1 MSEVPRPSKGA
12 LDSLSAAP
20 QVPQVTTTATHS
32 QRLSLGPRAIS
43 AVGAGILL
51 AIIVLG
57 LVDRSARV
65 LGWFIAALVAAT
77 LLASIIEYLER
88 WIGHRGAV
96 GLTAAVVL
104 ICGALVS
111 FRIIEE
117 LQRELLRLRASVPAG
132 VVRLE
137 SSPRF
142 GNVVRGF
149 DLRTKTD
156 QFLNDLPNRLGGG
169 SAADTARL
177 AGSRASAFL
186 AGTVLTCFLC
196 AGGRRSFHAMLGWF
210 PHRQGQLINRHSLG
224 QMLERSHRRLRTMM
238 LFSVARASAS
248 GLLIG
253 LLFGLVGIPAPTFFG
268 LLFAVCSIV
277 PGIGAGAAGFVSL
290 GAVVLF
296 TSDATTWLCAVAV
309 IGVTAL
315 NYLIMRRALRG
326 GMLNVG
332 PAVGL
337 AGFIIG
343 AELGGIGT
351 ALCVFFGGGFL
362 AALWTEFV
370 RLKSF
375 AEGASLAEN
384 GDSFDARGLAS
395 NSSSTTATTG
405 RSVERTTR
413 PTEMSSYA
421 QLVVTT
427 GSLWVLTRTGLGIA
441 GQASATLLLI
451 LIALIVALAIEQI
464 IAPICRKVSDNRK
477 LAVGSFGL
485 VLVLMF
491 AVVTVLVAPIVSNK
505 AKSFGAEIPELTNR
519 LANLPFIGGR
529 LRDADVPGNVE
540 RWLANLPDEIS
551 RNSSQVSETLWG
563 ASDMILN
570 VVLTVMMAFAF
581 VLDGPRLLASARRAL
596 KPKARR
602 TFDQSGRLVIHVVG
616 RYFAGSLLVASM
628 AGVVALV
635 VGLSLGVILAPV
647 AALWIAATNLIPQV
661 GGFLG
666 GSVLVVLGFTTSTT
680 VGVLCLGYFLLY
692 QQIENHL
699 IQPAIIGRAVS
710 LSPAATMMIALIGG
724 SAIGVPGALIAIPV
738 VGAVKTVVRHVA
750 GERAPSEQ

>member
-1 MSEVPRPSKGA
+1 MSEVPRLSKAA
-12 LDSLSAAP
+12 LDSLSAGP
-20 QVPQVTTTATHS
+20 QVSQVATRATDS

-238 LFSVARASAS
+238 LFSVARASVS
-248 GLLIG
+248 GLAIG
-253 LLFGLVGIPAPTFFG
+253 LLFGLVGVPAPTFFG

-309 IGVTAL
+309 IGVTAS
-315 NYLIMRRALRG
+315 NYLMMRRALRG

-375 AEGASLAEN
+375 AEGASPTEN
-384 GDSFDARGLAS
+384 GDSLDRK
-395 NSSSTTATTG
+395 
-405 RSVERTTR
+405 SV
-413 PTEMSSYA
+413 
-421 QLVVTT
+421 V
-427 GSLWVLTRTGLGIA
+427 
-441 GQASATLLLI
+441 
-451 LIALIVALAIEQI
+451 
-464 IAPICRKVSDNRK
+464 
-477 LAVGSFGL
+477 
-485 VLVLMF
+485 
-491 AVVTVLVAPIVSNK
+491 
-505 AKSFGAEIPELTNR
+505 
-519 LANLPFIGGR
+519 
-529 LRDADVPGNVE
+529 
-540 RWLANLPDEIS
+540 
-551 RNSSQVSETLWG
+551 
-563 ASDMILN
+563 
-570 VVLTVMMAFAF
+570 
-581 VLDGPRLLASARRAL
+581 
-596 KPKARR
+596 
-602 TFDQSGRLVIHVVG
+602 
-616 RYFAGSLLVASM
+616 
-628 AGVVALV
+628 
-635 VGLSLGVILAPV
+635 
-647 AALWIAATNLIPQV
+647 
-661 GGFLG
+661 
-666 GSVLVVLGFTTSTT
+666 
-680 VGVLCLGYFLLY
+680 
-692 QQIENHL
+692 
-699 IQPAIIGRAVS
+699 
-710 LSPAATMMIALIGG
+710 
-724 SAIGVPGALIAIPV
+724 
-738 VGAVKTVVRHVA
+738 
-750 GERAPSEQ
+750 

>member
-12 LDSLSAAP
+12 LDSLSAKP
-20 QVPQVTTTATHS
+20 QVPQVATTTTDS

-132 VVRLE
+132 VLRLE

-248 GLLIG
+248 GLAIG

-277 PGIGAGAAGFVSL
+277 SGIGAGAAGFVSL

-309 IGVTAL
+309 IGVIAS
-315 NYLIMRRALRG
+315 NYLMMRRALRG

-413 PTEMSSYA
+413 PAEMSSYA

-427 GSLWVLTRTGLGIA
+427 GSLWVLARTSLGIA

-464 IAPICRKVSDNRK
+464 IAPIRSKVSDNRK

-485 VLVLMF
+485 VLVLVS

-519 LANLPFIGGR
+519 LANLPFIGSR

-602 TFDQSGRLVIHVVG
+602 IFDQSGRLVVQVVG

-628 AGVVALV
+628 AGVMALV

-738 VGAVKTVVRHVA
+738 VGAIKTVVRHVA